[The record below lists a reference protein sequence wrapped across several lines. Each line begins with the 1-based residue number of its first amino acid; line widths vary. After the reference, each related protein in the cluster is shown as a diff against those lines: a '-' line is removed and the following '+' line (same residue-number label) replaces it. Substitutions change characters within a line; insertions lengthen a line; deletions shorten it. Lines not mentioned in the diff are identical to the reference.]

1 MIMLDSRMNAV
12 ASFGLFGPDRRW
24 LLNGLLFLICA
35 GSLGFAYYA
44 QFGLG
49 LEPCPLC
56 ILQRLTL
63 LALGG
68 VFLLAT
74 VHHPAGWRV
83 RVYGGLIGGVAGVGA
98 AIAARHV
105 WLQHLPPEETPR
117 CGPGLDYLLDTLPLN
132 ELVREVL
139 TGSGE
144 CAKVDWTLLGLS
156 MPEWTLL
163 LFLSLGVLGVASNWR
178 LRGWRENYGYR

>member
-1 MIMLDSRMNAV
+1 MI
-12 ASFGLFGPDRRW
+12 GL
-24 LLNGLLFLICA
+24 
-35 GSLGFAYYA
+35 
-44 QFGLG
+44 
-49 LEPCPLC
+49 
-56 ILQRLTL
+56 
-63 LALGG
+63 
-68 VFLLAT
+68 
-74 VHHPAGWRV
+74 
-83 RVYGGLIGGVAGVGA
+83 VAGVGA

-163 LFLSLGVLGVASNWR
+163 LFLGLGVLGVFGNGWWRGRRSVGRAS
-178 LRGWRENYGYR
+178 